1 MCEEVS
7 FFFFLVELRGVLQ
20 QLFFPQQ
27 LFSCQYGWAPGSFFE
42 IKCLKIAEFVYYLT
56 LLLRDF
62 IFFMFQK
69 FTYHHQ
75 YTVEIVERE
84 NMADAAAVKFK
95 AGQVVWLKVKRYSWP
110 AVILNEKQAK
120 SVHLFKHE
128 DKMTA
133 PNIYRVALLGSRR
146 AYIVKIYI

>member
-1 MCEEVS
+1 
-7 FFFFLVELRGVLQ
+7 
-20 QLFFPQQ
+20 
-27 LFSCQYGWAPGSFFE
+27 
-42 IKCLKIAEFVYYLT
+42 
-56 LLLRDF
+56 
-62 IFFMFQK
+62 
-69 FTYHHQ
+69 
-75 YTVEIVERE
+75 
-84 NMADAAAVKFK
+84 MADAAAVKFK